1 MTDNNINYTQ
11 IKALILNR
19 LKEIIDEKAAI
30 IRTEIQLAHE
40 TRDNETK
47 SNVGD
52 KYETTREMMQLEIEK
67 NLVQLHK
74 FEILKNELSKI
85 DVYKTHN
92 KVEYGSMVITSENKY
107 FISIGLGKIEIE
119 NDAVFCISLISPI
132 GKIIQ
137 NKKAG
142 EKFNF
147 QGKEIFITKII

>member
-1 MTDNNINYTQ
+1 MTDNNLKDTQ
-11 IKALILNR
+11 LKSLILNR
-19 LKEIIDEKAAI
+19 LKEIIDEKTAI
-30 IRTEIQLAHE
+30 IKIEIELALE

-119 NDAVFCISLISPI
+119 NDAVYCISLNSPI
-132 GKIIQ
+132 GKILN

-142 EKFNF
+142 EKVNF
-147 QGKEIFITKII
+147 QGKAITITNIF

>member
-1 MTDNNINYTQ
+1 MTENNTNNTQ
-11 IKALILNR
+11 IKTLILNR
-19 LKEIIDEKAAI
+19 LNEIIDEKAAI
-30 IRTEIQLAHE
+30 IRTEIQLAIE

-67 NLVQLHK
+67 NMVQLNK
-74 FEILKNELSKI
+74 YELQKNELLKI
-85 DVYKTHN
+85 NIHKSHN
-92 KVEYGSMVITSENKY
+92 KVELGSLVFTSGYNY

-119 NDAVFCISLISPI
+119 NEAVYCISLISPI

>member
-19 LKEIIDEKAAI
+19 LNEIIDEKAAI

-85 DVYKTHN
+85 DVYKTN
-92 KVEYGSMVITSENKY
+92 KKVEYGSMVITSENKY

-119 NDAVFCISLISPI
+119 NDAVYCISLNSPI
-132 GKIIQ
+132 GKILN

-142 EKFNF
+142 EKVNF
-147 QGKEIFITKII
+147 QEKSITITNIF

>member
-1 MTDNNINYTQ
+1 MTENNLNGTQ
-11 IKALILNR
+11 LKSLILKR
-19 LKEIIDEKAAI
+19 LKEIIDEKVAI
-30 IRTEIQLAHE
+30 IKTEIELALE
-40 TRDNETK
+40 TRDSETK

-52 KYETTREMMQLEIEK
+52 KFETTREMMQLEIEK

-119 NDAVFCISLISPI
+119 NDAVYCISLNSPI
-132 GKIIQ
+132 GKILN

-142 EKFNF
+142 EKVNF
-147 QGKEIFITKII
+147 QGKAITITNIF